1 MTQEM
6 TDLAAAMDAAFKF
19 KVGDVVEGKVVAT
32 VTAPTRD
39 RLWIGQTGPDLR
51 MVISEQIASHCEQ
64 GVQAFY
70 RCSAWFRS
78 GSRGKDTVLIP
89 ECELRLSEPF
99 ALPAPR
105 GEEEKT

>member
-6 TDLAAAMDAAFKF
+6 ADLTAAMDAAFKF
-19 KVGDVVEGKVVAT
+19 KVGDIVEGKVVVT

-39 RLWIGQTGPDLR
+39 RLWIGQTEPDVRL
-51 MVISEQIASHCEQ
+51 VICERIASQCEQ
-64 GVQAFY
+64 GVQPFY

-78 GSRGKDTVLIP
+78 GSRGKETVLIP